1 MRKRFPRWLTL
12 LAVLVVLVAALGTTV
27 SAAGNPTEEP
37 GSKMIAGSGCI
48 DRLASFCRNGND
60 LSFTSH

>member
-37 GSKMIAGSGCI
+37 GSKLIVCADCNETGLCMTC
-48 DRLASFCRNGND
+48 
-60 LSFTSH
+60 